1 VLEALFTKLDFND
14 EGIFVHFAKNRPPNP
29 EIPFVGIQ
37 PLLIKG
43 LTSDFTYDASIKL
56 LKHIALLPPE
66 NELVEV
72 NQSMPHRYLT
82 SLLGLAPWLMA
93 NFEKEESNKLALDLA
108 QMFQKA
114 QLDEFSEHF
123 TNYTKVVLLR
133 QGFFPSPQLFSL
145 SFACFCAVCFQGR
158 DRVWKES
165 GLIDSKAILP
175 RKGDLLLLAAC

>member
-1 VLEALFTKLDFND
+1 L
-14 EGIFVHFAKNRPPNP
+14 
-29 EIPFVGIQ
+29 Q
-37 PLLIKG
+37 
-43 LTSDFTYDASIKL
+43 L

-82 SLLGLAPWLMA
+82 SLVRVPPPLSGLNPSLEGNRLTVEACMQLGLAPWLMA